1 VSREVHRTP
10 LDEREGMNRNW
21 VRGLAVTA
29 LLSLLAACGGD
40 GGSEQGTVEGA
51 EKLPVAVISPLSGS
65 GAGFGW
71 ALAGAAQIAI
81 DKVNADGGIELD
93 GQLYE
98 LEAKMVDDKYS
109 PEGTLAAYNELIKQ
123 EGIQILMGPMGSA
136 SGLAI
141 KDQIEADQL
150 IAMGNTYTPEM
161 ITEDTN
167 YYFRVN
173 ATSNEVAPALWAGF
187 SEKYPEANRL
197 AVIGPDDATGKGGA
211 DLTIKAAAG
220 EEVEMVSTQF
230 YERGTTDFS
239 AAVTALLA
247 SNPEVIDTITSPSQ
261 DAGLIMKTARQRGYT
276 GKFMKT
282 GGTSPADILAVA
294 GPEATE
300 GLFFGQAGDL
310 SDPEVK
316 AYIEEFQKLTDVP
329 FDSLSI
335 DLHDGFMMGLDALK
349 KAGTLDSDKW
359 VEAMESMEPYE
370 GPLKGE
376 LTWGGEKTYG
386 AERQMLGKLWIYEVQ
401 NGEPTVIGTAQEE
414 AP

>member
-1 VSREVHRTP
+1 
-10 LDEREGMNRNW
+10 MNRKTG
-21 VRGLAVTA
+21 RAIAGAAVM
-29 LLSLLAACGGD
+29 SLLAACGG
-40 GGSEQGTVEGA
+40 GSGSDESTVDGA
-51 EKLPVAVISPLSGS
+51 EKLPVAVIAPLTGS

-81 DKVNADGGIELD
+81 DEVNADGGIELD

-98 LEAKMVDDKYS
+98 LEAHMVDDEYS
-109 PEGTLAAYNELIKQ
+109 PEGTLAAYNELIRQDGMK
-123 EGIQILMGPMGSA
+123 ILMGPMGSA

-150 IAMGNTYTPEM
+150 IAMGNTYTPDM

-173 ATSNEVAPALWAGF
+173 ATSNEVAPTLWASF
-187 SEKYPEANRL
+187 TETYPEATRL
-197 AVIGPDDATGKGGA
+197 AVVGPDDATGEGGA
-211 DLTIKAAAG
+211 QLTSASA
-220 EEVEMVSTQF
+220 EEEGVETVTTEF

-239 AAVTALLA
+239 AVVTSLLA
-247 SNPEVIDTITSPSQ
+247 SDPDVIDTITAPSQ
-261 DAGLIMKTARQRGYT
+261 DAGLIMKTARQRGFT

-310 SDPEVK
+310 STPEVQ
-316 AYIEEFQKLTDVP
+316 AYMEEFAKLTDVP

-335 DLHDGFMMGLDALK
+335 DLHDGFVMGLQALEN
-349 KAGTLDSDKW
+349 AGTLDADKW
-359 VEAMESMEPYE
+359 VEEMLAMEPFD

-376 LTWGGEKTYG
+376 LTWGGEETYG
-386 AERQMLGKLWIYEVQ
+386 AERQMLGKLWLYEVQ
-401 NGEPTVIGTAQEE
+401 NGEPTVVGTAQEE